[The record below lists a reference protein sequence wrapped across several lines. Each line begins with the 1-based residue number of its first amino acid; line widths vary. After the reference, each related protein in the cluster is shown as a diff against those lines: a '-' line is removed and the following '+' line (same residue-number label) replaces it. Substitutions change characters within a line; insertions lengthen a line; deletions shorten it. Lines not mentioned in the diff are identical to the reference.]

1 MKKQMVEFGGQPVGI
16 VVPEDGRFKFVA
28 VKFHVHALDGGLYGS
43 MEELR
48 GAIRDHIV
56 QWSGDDRERMAAAS

>member
-16 VVPEDGRFKFVA
+16 VVPENGRLRFVA
-28 VKFHVHALDGGLYGS
+28 VKFHVHALDGGLYAT

-48 GAIRDHIV
+48 AAIREHLSR
-56 QWSGDDRERMAAAS
+56 WSGDDPARVAAAG